1 MESLFNGIMKSTFL
15 LIAVFLMGNIAFAQ
29 ADSSL
34 CSKYH
39 TGFFSYTDTLGNT
52 VIVQRK
58 NKYQYE
64 KNIVTK
70 VKTQDKIK
78 WLNSCSYQI
87 TLVSTNSKAERKFKY
102 STTTVIISKP
112 DGNSGYAY
120 YCACAGTEKVKGYM
134 KQLSKKEFFDLY

>member
-1 MESLFNGIMKSTFL
+1 MLLLSAFL
-15 LIAVFLMGNIAFAQ
+15 ICNVVFAQ
-29 ADSSL
+29 TDSSA
-34 CSKYH
+34 CVNYH
-39 TGFFSYTDTLGNT
+39 KGFFSYTDSLGNT

-64 KNIVTK
+64 KNLATK

-112 DGNSGYAY
+112 DGNNGYAY
-120 YCACAGTEKVKGYM
+120 SCACAGTEKVKGYM